1 MTIPENLRQ
10 VRARMAQAARR
21 AQRSPDEITLVAVS
35 KTKPLALIAETAAA
49 GQVDFGENRL
59 EELWPKADAAAA
71 AGLNAI
77 RWHAIGTIQSRK
89 AKTGAGAV
97 RRCAQAEPLDA
108 ICLIHAVDRPKIAQR
123 LSRQA
128 AEQGRTLD
136 VLLEV
141 NVSGEESKHGFSP
154 ASLIAALPIAARP
167 AGTALLWADDDGPVC
182 RRCRRSPALFRKLR
196 CLLEELRHTFPAAT
210 ISPRHLAASVYG
222 HDKRFRSRH
231 RRGRHNRARWHG
243 DLRPQGVRMKQLQG
257 KITFV
262 GGGAMGEAIIGSLI
276 SKQLLNPTQICVSE
290 PVPTRREYLNS
301 TYGVTTETDNSQAV
315 TGASVAVL
323 AVKPQVL
330 GPVMADLKGNLP
342 PAALVVS
349 IMAGVQIDTLQ
360 SGLCHDKIVRSMP
373 NTPAQVGKG
382 MTVWTDTA
390 AVTESDRAAAQS
402 ILEAMGEAIY
412 AAEEHYL
419 DMATGLSGS
428 GPGFVYLLL
437 EALIDAGVHIG
448 FSRDQ
453 AQLMVLQTVEG
464 SVELMRQSGLHPADL
479 RNRVTSPAGT
489 TAAGTFVLE
498 RAGVRSALIDAVDAA
513 YRRSQELGGS

>member
-1 MTIPENLRQ
+1 
-10 VRARMAQAARR
+10 
-21 AQRSPDEITLVAVS
+21 
-35 KTKPLALIAETAAA
+35 
-49 GQVDFGENRL
+49 
-59 EELWPKADAAAA
+59 
-71 AGLNAI
+71 
-77 RWHAIGTIQSRK
+77 
-89 AKTGAGAV
+89 
-97 RRCAQAEPLDA
+97 
-108 ICLIHAVDRPKIAQR
+108 
-123 LSRQA
+123 
-128 AEQGRTLD
+128 
-136 VLLEV
+136 
-141 NVSGEESKHGFSP
+141 
-154 ASLIAALPIAARP
+154 
-167 AGTALLWADDDGPVC
+167 
-182 RRCRRSPALFRKLR
+182 
-196 CLLEELRHTFPAAT
+196 
-210 ISPRHLAASVYG
+210 
-222 HDKRFRSRH
+222 
-231 RRGRHNRARWHG
+231 
-243 DLRPQGVRMKQLQG
+243 MKQLQG

-276 SKQLLNPTQICVSE
+276 GKKLLNPTQICVSE

-330 GPVMADLKGNLP
+330 GPVMADLNGNLS
-342 PAALVVS
+342 PAALVIS
-349 IMAGVQIDTLQ
+349 IMAGVQIDTLR
-360 SGLCHDKIVRSMP
+360 SGLCHEKIVRSMP

-489 TAAGTFVLE
+489 TAAGTLVLE

-513 YRRSQELGGS
+513 YRRSQELGGSKSSVE

>member
-1 MTIPENLRQ
+1 
-10 VRARMAQAARR
+10 
-21 AQRSPDEITLVAVS
+21 
-35 KTKPLALIAETAAA
+35 
-49 GQVDFGENRL
+49 
-59 EELWPKADAAAA
+59 
-71 AGLNAI
+71 
-77 RWHAIGTIQSRK
+77 
-89 AKTGAGAV
+89 
-97 RRCAQAEPLDA
+97 
-108 ICLIHAVDRPKIAQR
+108 
-123 LSRQA
+123 
-128 AEQGRTLD
+128 
-136 VLLEV
+136 
-141 NVSGEESKHGFSP
+141 
-154 ASLIAALPIAARP
+154 
-167 AGTALLWADDDGPVC
+167 
-182 RRCRRSPALFRKLR
+182 
-196 CLLEELRHTFPAAT
+196 
-210 ISPRHLAASVYG
+210 
-222 HDKRFRSRH
+222 
-231 RRGRHNRARWHG
+231 
-243 DLRPQGVRMKQLQG
+243 MKQLQG

-276 SKQLLNPTQICVSE
+276 GKKLLNPTQICVSE

-330 GPVMADLKGNLP
+330 GPVMADLNGNLS

-390 AVTESDRAAAQS
+390 AVTESDRAAALV

-489 TAAGTFVLE
+489 TAAGTLVLE

-513 YRRSQELGGS
+513 YRRSQELGGSKSSVE

>member
-1 MTIPENLRQ
+1 
-10 VRARMAQAARR
+10 
-21 AQRSPDEITLVAVS
+21 
-35 KTKPLALIAETAAA
+35 
-49 GQVDFGENRL
+49 
-59 EELWPKADAAAA
+59 
-71 AGLNAI
+71 
-77 RWHAIGTIQSRK
+77 
-89 AKTGAGAV
+89 
-97 RRCAQAEPLDA
+97 
-108 ICLIHAVDRPKIAQR
+108 
-123 LSRQA
+123 
-128 AEQGRTLD
+128 
-136 VLLEV
+136 
-141 NVSGEESKHGFSP
+141 
-154 ASLIAALPIAARP
+154 
-167 AGTALLWADDDGPVC
+167 
-182 RRCRRSPALFRKLR
+182 
-196 CLLEELRHTFPAAT
+196 
-210 ISPRHLAASVYG
+210 
-222 HDKRFRSRH
+222 
-231 RRGRHNRARWHG
+231 
-243 DLRPQGVRMKQLQG
+243 MKQLQG

-276 SKQLLNPTQICVSE
+276 GKKLLNPSQICVSE
-290 PVPTRREYLNS
+290 PVPTRRDFLNS

-315 TGASVAVL
+315 TGASVVVL

-330 GPVMADLKGNLP
+330 GPVMADLKGNLS

-390 AVTESDRAAAQS
+390 AVTESDRATAQA

-428 GPGFVYLLL
+428 GPGFVYFLL

-489 TAAGTFVLE
+489 TAAGTLVLE

-513 YRRSQELGGS
+513 YRRSQELGGSKSSV

>member
-1 MTIPENLRQ
+1 
-10 VRARMAQAARR
+10 
-21 AQRSPDEITLVAVS
+21 
-35 KTKPLALIAETAAA
+35 
-49 GQVDFGENRL
+49 
-59 EELWPKADAAAA
+59 
-71 AGLNAI
+71 
-77 RWHAIGTIQSRK
+77 
-89 AKTGAGAV
+89 
-97 RRCAQAEPLDA
+97 
-108 ICLIHAVDRPKIAQR
+108 
-123 LSRQA
+123 
-128 AEQGRTLD
+128 
-136 VLLEV
+136 
-141 NVSGEESKHGFSP
+141 
-154 ASLIAALPIAARP
+154 
-167 AGTALLWADDDGPVC
+167 
-182 RRCRRSPALFRKLR
+182 
-196 CLLEELRHTFPAAT
+196 
-210 ISPRHLAASVYG
+210 
-222 HDKRFRSRH
+222 
-231 RRGRHNRARWHG
+231 
-243 DLRPQGVRMKQLQG
+243 MKQLQG

-276 SKQLLNPTQICVSE
+276 GKKLLNPTQICVSE

-330 GPVMADLKGNLP
+330 GPVMADLNGNLS

-349 IMAGVQIDTLQ
+349 IMAGVQIDTLRI
-360 SGLCHDKIVRSMP
+360 GLGHDKIVRSMP

-390 AVTESDRAAAQS
+390 AVTESDRAAAQV

-489 TAAGTFVLE
+489 TAAGTLVLE

-513 YRRSQELGGS
+513 YRRSQELGGSKSSVE

>member
-1 MTIPENLRQ
+1 
-10 VRARMAQAARR
+10 
-21 AQRSPDEITLVAVS
+21 
-35 KTKPLALIAETAAA
+35 
-49 GQVDFGENRL
+49 
-59 EELWPKADAAAA
+59 
-71 AGLNAI
+71 
-77 RWHAIGTIQSRK
+77 
-89 AKTGAGAV
+89 
-97 RRCAQAEPLDA
+97 
-108 ICLIHAVDRPKIAQR
+108 
-123 LSRQA
+123 
-128 AEQGRTLD
+128 
-136 VLLEV
+136 
-141 NVSGEESKHGFSP
+141 
-154 ASLIAALPIAARP
+154 
-167 AGTALLWADDDGPVC
+167 
-182 RRCRRSPALFRKLR
+182 
-196 CLLEELRHTFPAAT
+196 
-210 ISPRHLAASVYG
+210 
-222 HDKRFRSRH
+222 
-231 RRGRHNRARWHG
+231 
-243 DLRPQGVRMKQLQG
+243 MKQLQG

-315 TGASVAVL
+315 TGASVTVL

-330 GPVMADLKGNLP
+330 GPVMADLNGNLS

-349 IMAGVQIDTLQ
+349 IMAGVQIDTLRI
-360 SGLCHDKIVRSMP
+360 GLGHDKIVRSMP

-489 TAAGTFVLE
+489 TAAGTLVLE

-513 YRRSQELGGS
+513 YRRSQELGGSKSSV

>member
-1 MTIPENLRQ
+1 
-10 VRARMAQAARR
+10 
-21 AQRSPDEITLVAVS
+21 
-35 KTKPLALIAETAAA
+35 
-49 GQVDFGENRL
+49 
-59 EELWPKADAAAA
+59 
-71 AGLNAI
+71 
-77 RWHAIGTIQSRK
+77 
-89 AKTGAGAV
+89 
-97 RRCAQAEPLDA
+97 
-108 ICLIHAVDRPKIAQR
+108 
-123 LSRQA
+123 
-128 AEQGRTLD
+128 
-136 VLLEV
+136 
-141 NVSGEESKHGFSP
+141 
-154 ASLIAALPIAARP
+154 
-167 AGTALLWADDDGPVC
+167 
-182 RRCRRSPALFRKLR
+182 
-196 CLLEELRHTFPAAT
+196 
-210 ISPRHLAASVYG
+210 
-222 HDKRFRSRH
+222 
-231 RRGRHNRARWHG
+231 
-243 DLRPQGVRMKQLQG
+243 MKQLQG

-276 SKQLLNPTQICVSE
+276 GKKLLNPTQICVSE

-330 GPVMADLKGNLP
+330 GPVMADLNGNLS

-349 IMAGVQIDTLQ
+349 IMAGVQIDTLRT
-360 SGLCHDKIVRSMP
+360 GLGHDKIVRSMP

-390 AVTESDRAAAQS
+390 AVTESDRAAAQV

-489 TAAGTFVLE
+489 TAAGTLVLE

-513 YRRSQELGGS
+513 YRRSQELGDSKSSV

>member
-1 MTIPENLRQ
+1 
-10 VRARMAQAARR
+10 
-21 AQRSPDEITLVAVS
+21 
-35 KTKPLALIAETAAA
+35 
-49 GQVDFGENRL
+49 
-59 EELWPKADAAAA
+59 
-71 AGLNAI
+71 
-77 RWHAIGTIQSRK
+77 
-89 AKTGAGAV
+89 
-97 RRCAQAEPLDA
+97 
-108 ICLIHAVDRPKIAQR
+108 
-123 LSRQA
+123 
-128 AEQGRTLD
+128 
-136 VLLEV
+136 
-141 NVSGEESKHGFSP
+141 
-154 ASLIAALPIAARP
+154 
-167 AGTALLWADDDGPVC
+167 
-182 RRCRRSPALFRKLR
+182 
-196 CLLEELRHTFPAAT
+196 
-210 ISPRHLAASVYG
+210 
-222 HDKRFRSRH
+222 
-231 RRGRHNRARWHG
+231 
-243 DLRPQGVRMKQLQG
+243 MKQLQG

-276 SKQLLNPTQICVSE
+276 GKKLLNPTQICVSE

-330 GPVMADLKGNLP
+330 GPVMADLNGNLS

-390 AVTESDRAAAQS
+390 AVTESDRATAQA

-448 FSRDQ
+448 FSRDH
-453 AQLMVLQTVEG
+453 AQQMVLQTVEG
-464 SVELMRQSGLHPADL
+464 SVELMRHSGLHAADL

-489 TAAGTFVLE
+489 TAAGSLVLE
-498 RAGVRSALIDAVDAA
+498 RAGVRAALIDAVDVA
-513 YRRSQELGGS
+513 YRRSRELGGSSESDGG